1 MENNTPDNS
10 SGFKASWKNFLQNSS
25 NRKLTVSTILVL
37 LVTLFLLSNFL
48 TYNETRTGTEI
59 YDPVLALFDPINLTW
74 LIFALIYSGLLIG
87 IIHFAQNPPVL
98 IRALLTYS
106 FLALIRICMMY
117 SIPLDPPP
125 EMISLIDPFVE
136 LFGTGSTLDRDLFF
150 SGHTSTMFMLFL
162 LAYRPLLKKLFLTGV
177 ILVGASVI
185 LQHAHY
191 TIDVL
196 VAPFVAYASYRL
208 AGHIVNRVA
217 KV

>member
-1 MENNTPDNS
+1 MENNSTEGS
-10 SGFKASWKNFLQNSS
+10 AGIKASWKNFLRNSS
-25 NRKLTVSTILVL
+25 NKKLTVSTILFL
-37 LVTLFLLSNFL
+37 LVTLFLLSTFL

-59 YDPVLALFDPINLTW
+59 HDPILALFDPINLTW

-87 IIHFAQNPPVL
+87 VFHFVQNPPVL

-117 SIPLDPPP
+117 SIPLDPPA
-125 EMISLIDPFVE
+125 EMISLTDPFVE

-162 LAYRPLLKKLFLTGV
+162 LAYKPILKKMFLAGV

-196 VAPFVAYASYRL
+196 VAPFVAYASYRI
-208 AGHIVNRVA
+208 AGMIADRAV
-217 KV
+217 KS

>member
-10 SGFKASWKNFLQNSS
+10 SGIKASWNNFLRNSS
-25 NRKLTVSTILVL
+25 NKKLTVSTILVL

-59 YDPVLALFDPINLTW
+59 HDPVLALFNPVNLTW
-74 LIFALIYSGLLIG
+74 LIFALIYFGLLIG
-87 IIHFAQNPPVL
+87 IFHFVQNPPVL

-117 SIPLDPPP
+117 SIPLDPPA
-125 EMISLIDPFVE
+125 EMISLTDPFVE

-162 LAYRPLLKKLFLTGV
+162 LAYKRLYKKLFLAGV
-177 ILVGASVI
+177 VLVGASVI

-196 VAPFVAYASYRL
+196 VAPFVAYAGYRI
-208 AGHIVNRVA
+208 AGKIVDRAV
-217 KV
+217 KS

>member
-1 MENNTPDNS
+1 MVNNTPDNTA
-10 SGFKASWKNFLQNSS
+10 GIKASWKNFLQDSS
-25 NRKLTVSTILVL
+25 NKKLTVSTILVL
-37 LVTLFLLSNFL
+37 LVTLFLLSSFL
-48 TYNETRTGTEI
+48 TYNETRAGTEI

-74 LIFALIYSGLLIG
+74 FIFALIYSGLLIG
-87 IIHFAQNPPVL
+87 IYHFVQNPPVL

-106 FLALIRICMMY
+106 FLALIRISMMF

-125 EMISLIDPFVE
+125 EMISLTDPFVE

-162 LAYRPLLKKLFLTGV
+162 LSYKPMLKKMFLTGV
-177 ILVGASVI
+177 VLVGASVI

-196 VAPFVAYASYRL
+196 VAPFVAYASYRI
-208 AGHIVNRVA
+208 AGFIVERVS
-217 KV
+217 KN